1 MYIETW
7 IISLLIGIIIGA
19 VCAAIICSI
28 VYGPVDILPKPP
40 KKKKKF
46 KSPTKDNPLIYE
58 SSELEIGTRKK
69 SKNDSIDIN
78 FVIRSAIEDY
88 IQLEGFSRIP
98 GIEHCR
104 SIKQAIELLSE
115 VIYGRFGGYITSNF
129 YQYDL
134 SEFYTLSDDEIKDMI
149 YKKTSDYISLRKKI
163 QAQILEVI
171 NNNDTRPQPV
181 STQKE
186 DAKLDTVDIFK
197 SAGFLFD
204 DNNPF

>member
-7 IISLLIGIIIGA
+7 VISLLVGIIIGA
-19 VCAAIICSI
+19 VCSTIICSA
-28 VYGPVDILPKPP
+28 VYGPIGILPKLP
-40 KKKKKF
+40 KKKF

-58 SSELEIGTRKK
+58 SSELEISTRKK
-69 SKNDSIDIN
+69 SKKDSIDIN

-104 SIKQAIELLSE
+104 SIKQAIELLSD

-134 SEFYTLSDDEIKDMI
+134 SEFYSISDDEIKDMI
-149 YKKTSDYISLRKKI
+149 YKKTSDYISLRKKM

-171 NNNDTRPQPV
+171 NNNDARTRPQPV

-186 DAKLDTVDIFK
+186 DVKLDTVDIFK